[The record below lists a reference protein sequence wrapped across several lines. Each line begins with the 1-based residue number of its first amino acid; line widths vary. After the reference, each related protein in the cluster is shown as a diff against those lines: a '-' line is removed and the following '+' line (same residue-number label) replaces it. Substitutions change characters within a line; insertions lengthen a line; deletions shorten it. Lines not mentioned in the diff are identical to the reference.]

1 MISFA
6 KEISSSAERPTP
18 AVGAKTYLWVF
29 GTIFLLQ
36 LFLII
41 SHAVRSYVYFSDKL
55 ESGLPGEY
63 WWTLLDL
70 RACSW
75 LVLVPLIAAV
85 IVERRLQT
93 WKVVVFH
100 VGLVAIA
107 LVVSGNYLHR
117 LAHIQA
123 DHKNNLVQSASTSL
137 QSDSVETPSR
147 ANNKAENV
155 SDAPASPKETAPKDY
170 TDVMY
175 HKSYGADYWLG
186 ELMVILTAYLI
197 MNAAGYAML
206 YFRLT
211 EYRTR
216 QAAQLRSTLTQLQ
229 HETLCNRLTPHFLFN
244 TLNTISALISTDTK
258 AARDCISQLGELLRE
273 SIESLP
279 EQEIRLDK
287 EVEILRTYLNIQK
300 IRFGPKLDYSIR
312 VEEGLESAMVPAF
325 VLQPLVENSFKHGFR
340 EHNSVA
346 RVNVTATRSD
356 DCCILEVVDNGARI
370 EPDQTIEERYGIG
383 LTRQRLSLQYDGN
396 AAISFI
402 PNEPTGLMVS
412 VKVPLQAQH
421 GDTT

>member
-6 KEISSSAERPTP
+6 KETVSPAERPAPST
-18 AVGAKTYLWVF
+18 GAKTYLWVF

-36 LFLII
+36 IFLII
-41 SHAVRSYVYFSDKL
+41 SHIVRTFTYFSDKL
-55 ESGLPGEY
+55 ESGLPSEY
-63 WWTLLDL
+63 WWTVLDL
-70 RACSW
+70 RACAW

-85 IVERRLQT
+85 IVERRFAV
-93 WKVVVFH
+93 WKLALFH
-100 VGLVAIA
+100 LGLVAVA

-123 DHKNNLVQSASTSL
+123 DQKNTLVKSASTSL
-137 QSDSVETPSR
+137 QSDSVEKLDSVDKTGDDITDAS
-147 ANNKAENV
+147 ADSKA
-155 SDAPASPKETAPKDY
+155 TATKDY
-170 TDVMY
+170 TDVMF
-175 HKSYGADYWLG
+175 HKSYGAIYWLG
-186 ELMVILTAYLI
+186 ELMVILTSYL
-197 MNAAGYAML
+197 MMSAAGYAML

-244 TLNTISALISTDTK
+244 TLNTISALISTDAK
-258 AARDCISQLGELLRE
+258 AARDCISQLGDLLRE

-287 EVEILRTYLNIQK
+287 EVEILQTYLNIQK
-300 IRFGPKLDYSIR
+300 MRFGPKLDYSIR

-340 EHNSVA
+340 EHNSIA
-346 RVNVTATRSD
+346 RVDVTAKRLD
-356 DCCILEVVDNGARI
+356 DCCILEVVDNGAKI
-370 EPDQTIEERYGIG
+370 EPDQTLEERYGIG

-396 AAISFI
+396 AAITFM

-412 VKVPLQAQH
+412 VRVPLQAE
-421 GDTT
+421 DEPT